1 MNYMAIIWFVLLV
14 GFLMIES
21 STVAMVSIWFAAG
34 ALVALILSLLQVQ
47 LWVQVAA
54 FLIVSC
60 ALLAALRPFVRK
72 FIEPKIVKTN
82 VDSVVGS
89 LGVVTQQIDNLQPA
103 GQVKLG
109 AMEWT
114 ARSASDESIPVGT
127 RVRVVRIEG
136 VKAIVEPA
144 AVAAENK

>member
-47 LWVQVAA
+47 LGVQVVA

-89 LGVVTQQIDNLQPA
+89 LGVVTQEIDNLQA
-103 GQVKLG
+103 CGQVKLG